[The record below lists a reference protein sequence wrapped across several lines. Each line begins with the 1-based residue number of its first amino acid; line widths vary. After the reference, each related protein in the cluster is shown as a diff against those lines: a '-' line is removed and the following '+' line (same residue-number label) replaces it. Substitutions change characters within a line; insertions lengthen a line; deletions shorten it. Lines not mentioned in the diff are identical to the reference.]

1 MSDDDFYILGLNI
14 TGPNTSASLLHTMKG
29 VLAFA
34 EEERFTRVKLA
45 TDKIPTNAIS
55 YCLSAGGIDLDQ
67 VSMVTIGWNHNKY
80 PDYMADFYARRMNH
94 PEKDSYSRNLEK
106 ARLSSMSALSISKK
120 LKIEIKRSG
129 IIGNLP
135 EICFKDHHKSHAA
148 SVFIP
153 SPYQKAL
160 TVVVDGSGEE
170 MGTSVW
176 KCERGKP
183 FELICSYTL
192 PDSLGYFYG
201 AITEFLGF
209 SIFTGEGKVMGLA
222 PYGKPNLE
230 IRRSLSNFL
239 SINNDGEYF
248 VDPKY
253 VYFGPRSYSFRHT
266 DYLSELLNIEPR
278 RPESE
283 ILDIHKDI
291 AFEAQYL
298 LEKTMIMIVER
309 YIKETSLDN
318 ICIAGGVANNCKMNG
333 VISSLK
339 NVNSCFVLPASADS
353 GVSYGS
359 ALLHAYET
367 LPDKT
372 NQYGNFNVYLGPKYS
387 NSEIIS
393 IISEAKIAKFVE
405 YNDDDLFEV
414 VSELLAQGKIVG
426 WFQGRMEV
434 GARALGNRSIL
445 ANPSFPRM
453 KEIINR
459 DVKRREYFRPFAPTI
474 LEEHAADWLDLSDQ
488 NRTEITHKWMI
499 QAAYAKEITKMKA
512 PSIVHEDGSV
522 RPQILCRNDNPRYH
536 RLLES
541 FFEKTQIPLLLN
553 TSLNVRGEPMINK
566 PDEALRCFFSH
577 GLDILVIQN
586 VVLSKDDF

>member
-1 MSDDDFYILGLNI
+1 
-14 TGPNTSASLLHTMKG
+14 
-29 VLAFA
+29 
-34 EEERFTRVKLA
+34 
-45 TDKIPTNAIS
+45 
-55 YCLSAGGIDLDQ
+55 
-67 VSMVTIGWNHNKY
+67 
-80 PDYMADFYARRMNH
+80 
-94 PEKDSYSRNLEK
+94 
-106 ARLSSMSALSISKK
+106 
-120 LKIEIKRSG
+120 
-129 IIGNLP
+129 
-135 EICFKDHHKSHAA
+135 
-148 SVFIP
+148 
-153 SPYQKAL
+153 
-160 TVVVDGSGEE
+160 
-170 MGTSVW
+170 
-176 KCERGKP
+176 
-183 FELICSYTL
+183 
-192 PDSLGYFYG
+192 
-201 AITEFLGF
+201 
-209 SIFTGEGKVMGLA
+209 
-222 PYGKPNLE
+222 
-230 IRRSLSNFL
+230 
-239 SINNDGEYF
+239 
-248 VDPKY
+248 
-253 VYFGPRSYSFRHT
+253 
-266 DYLSELLNIEPR
+266 
-278 RPESE
+278 
-283 ILDIHKDI
+283 
-291 AFEAQYL
+291 
-298 LEKTMIMIVER
+298 
-309 YIKETSLDN
+309 
-318 ICIAGGVANNCKMNG
+318 
-333 VISSLK
+333 
-339 NVNSCFVLPASADS
+339 LPASADS